1 LTLAQEL
8 VQAQD
13 WQAQELVQALAL
25 VKGLVEAQELV
36 TGTGEGT
43 GEGEDTGT
51 GTGIAGA
58 DGMLSPTRTTDLLF
72 ADLFKSNVQIGSNQ
86 EIAPYVRLQQP
97 SINNP
102 YSQGMLTNQDTTK
115 RFYS

>member
-1 LTLAQEL
+1 
-8 VQAQD
+8 
-13 WQAQELVQALAL
+13 
-25 VKGLVEAQELV
+25 
-36 TGTGEGT
+36 
-43 GEGEDTGT
+43 
-51 GTGIAGA
+51 
-58 DGMLSPTRTTDLLF
+58 MLSPTRTTDLLF